1 MTEKVG
7 KQPCFIFNELI
18 QKSASSRNEVSFGM
32 NGFFIFYITNL
43 KTKK

>member
-1 MTEKVG
+1 MNEERLIIKV
-7 KQPCFIFNELI
+7 FNELS
-18 QKSASSRNEVSFGM
+18 QKSPSSRNEVSREGM